1 MSIMDEVAA
10 AEEERMSM
18 RGMESLFR
26 RFLIEDFEEESECNE
41 D

>member
-1 MSIMDEVAA
+1 MYEAPA
-10 AEEERMSM
+10 PGEEERMSM

-26 RFLIEDFEEESECNE
+26 RFLIEDYEEESECNE

>member
-1 MSIMDEVAA
+1 LSIMDEVAA

-26 RFLIEDFEEESECNE
+26 RFLIED
-41 D
+41 